1 MDVPILLKARKETEE
16 CRIENEWLKK
26 IVNIK
31 REDLDKVVTINQK
44 LEKSYTRLQLHN
56 YLDKIDGKKNKTKK
70 KIRSDNGDDS
80 ELKARFKV
88 VEDENK
94 MLKASKE
101 ALVNQLKVEETI
113 LEAAVQQKTVWKNVS

>member
-1 MDVPILLKARKETEE
+1 MVVPLLKARKETEK
-16 CRIENEWLKK
+16 CRKENELLKK
-26 IVNIK
+26 LVNIK
-31 REDLDKVVTINQK
+31 TENLDKMVTINQQ
-44 LEKSYTRLQLHN
+44 LEKCYTRLQLHN

>member
-1 MDVPILLKARKETEE
+1 MVVPLLKARKETEK
-16 CRIENEWLKK
+16 CRKENELLKK
-26 IVNIK
+26 LVNIK
-31 REDLDKVVTINQK
+31 TENLDKMVKINQQ

>member
-1 MDVPILLKARKETEE
+1 MVVPLLKARKETEK
-16 CRIENEWLKK
+16 CRKENELLKK
-26 IVNIK
+26 LVNIK
-31 REDLDKVVTINQK
+31 TENLDKMVTINQQ

-88 VEDENK
+88 VEDKNK